1 MAHGGVG
8 VPRAAEVL
16 GEVIQLTSRPWEQ
29 AVQAP
34 GGGML
39 MKECSQVPAVL
50 GTKGEL
56 GLQVVLG
63 LSSRWDGLW

>member
-1 MAHGGVG
+1 
-8 VPRAAEVL
+8 
-16 GEVIQLTSRPWEQ
+16 
-29 AVQAP
+29 
-34 GGGML
+34 ML